1 LREGARRENHQPAM
15 SDEKAPRRENAFFR
29 RLAHWGALDA
39 PKAVVRFSPKPIGAA
54 FGIALPTLRR
64 RIVRNLRSVHGERA
78 AWREQLDAVAT
89 LANYAACFAEAIASG
104 RKDAQPRVSVRGK
117 DRLHAALA
125 QGGVVLVT
133 AHVGPWELTAQ
144 LLGRELTADVVLVME
159 RESNTEAGELQD
171 RYRGLRGL
179 RVLHIGEHPTD
190 ALPLIAHLK
199 KGGVAALQIDRVP
212 PSGRVLQVSLFG
224 EAFGAPEG
232 PFRLASLSG
241 AQVLPVFARR
251 LGFFDYELE
260 ISEPIA
266 FGRRPSLEDLQAG
279 AQKAVRAMQLFIEQS
294 PTQWFHFAGK

>member
-1 LREGARRENHQPAM
+1 M
-15 SDEKAPRRENAFFR
+15 SEETAPRRENAFFR
-29 RLAHWGALDA
+29 RLAHWGALDGPRA
-39 PKAVVRFSPKPIGAA
+39 LVRFSPKPIGAA
-54 FGIALPTLRR
+54 FGIALPELRR

-78 AWREQLDAVAT
+78 GWRNQLDAVTT

-104 RKDAQPRVSVRGK
+104 REDAEPRVSVRGK
-117 DRLHAALA
+117 DHLHAALA
-125 QGGVVLVT
+125 RGGVVLVT

-144 LLGRELTADVVLVME
+144 LLGRELTAEVVLVME
-159 RESNTEAGELQD
+159 REPNVEAGNLQD
-171 RYRGLRGL
+171 RYRSLRGL
-179 RVLHIGEHPTD
+179 HVLHIGEHPTD

-241 AQVLPVFARR
+241 AQLVPVFARR
-251 LGFFDYELE
+251 LGFFEYELE

-266 FGRRPSLEDLQAG
+266 FGRRPSPEELQAG
-279 AQKAVRAMQLFIEQS
+279 AQQAIRAMQLFIERS
-294 PTQWFHFAGK
+294 PTQWFHFTGK